1 MSDTPTKKTLDQIT
15 QDVLNSQF
23 GISDA
28 DLSLLFEDQ
37 STDKTPVPTTTVTT
51 PSNATVTEP
60 APEEPVVAPVV
71 TPAPVEPAPV
81 VPSVT
86 PPEPNRQ
93 VETVPDKFES
103 SLNAQKE
110 QIAQMQLLL
119 QELVK
124 RSQVTEPAAPKP
136 VVTPNNPLD
145 EVDDQAIIEKPKE
158 NIVKLVQGILKV
170 VLPAAF
176 SEYDVQVTKRQAMD
190 QFRKDHADF
199 DELRPIMRQIVL
211 ENPPV
216 NDDVAALPRVYQEAK
231 NRKAAMLEAMRKDLN
246 IQPPAPPAPPTP
258 PAIPEEE
265 MLAKLE
271 QRIVE
276 KIRKRRAALVATSPT
291 TEPVQP
297 VTRQTPTPVEVPKT
311 EADIMFEAMLNAGV
325 PSSGFLKD
333 VETVKK

>member
-1 MSDTPTKKTLDQIT
+1 
-15 QDVLNSQF
+15 
-23 GISDA
+23 
-28 DLSLLFEDQ
+28 
-37 STDKTPVPTTTVTT
+37 
-51 PSNATVTEP
+51 VTEP
-60 APEEPVVAPVV
+60 APAEPVVAPVV
-71 TPAPVEPAPV
+71 TPAPVEPATV
-81 VPSVT
+81 VSSVT

-93 VETVPDKFES
+93 VETVPDKYES

-136 VVTPNNPLD
+136 AVIPNNPLD

-176 SEYDVQVTKRQAMD
+176 SEYDVQVGKRQAMD

-211 ENPPV
+211 ENPSV
-216 NDDVAALPRVYQEAK
+216 NDDVSALPRVYQEAK
-231 NRKAAMLEAMRKDLN
+231 NRKIAMLEAMRKDLN
-246 IQPPAPPAPPTP
+246 IQPPAPVVTP
-258 PAIPEEE
+258 VSPAIPEEE

-297 VTRQTPTPVEVPKT
+297 VTRQTPAPAAAPKT
-311 EADIMFEAMLNAGV
+311 EADIMFDAMMKAGV
-325 PSSGFLKD
+325 PSSGFLRD
-333 VETVKK
+333 VDTVKK